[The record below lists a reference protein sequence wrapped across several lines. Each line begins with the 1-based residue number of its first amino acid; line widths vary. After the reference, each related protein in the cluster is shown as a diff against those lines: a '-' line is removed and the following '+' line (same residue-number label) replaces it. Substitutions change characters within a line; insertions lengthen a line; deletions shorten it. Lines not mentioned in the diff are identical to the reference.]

1 MTKMVANNEPL
12 TNDSS
17 SSKIAEL
24 LVLSIC
30 FTFAILFLSYLFR
43 QRISIFRMSNSM
55 LWKSIFY
62 SHIIYGW
69 ITSIPNFFHI

>member
-1 MTKMVANNEPL
+1 MTRVGANNEPL
-12 TNDSS
+12 TNDLS

-55 LWKSIFY
+55 L
-62 SHIIYGW
+62 
-69 ITSIPNFFHI
+69 